1 MRASTVDRT
10 FQDVVS
16 FDNGETVQ
24 DVTVGYNYIP
34 AELNYPDAPDYAE
47 EFEVFVFD
55 AQGMDI
61 TATIPEDEYERLEE
75 EAKDDFRQ
83 VVEDANAY

>member
-1 MRASTVDRT
+1 MQANQMQYT
-10 FQDVVS
+10 FDSVVS
-16 FDNGETVQ
+16 FDDGETVQ
-24 DVTVGYNYIP
+24 DVTVGYDYTP
-34 AELNYPDAPDYAE
+34 EERNYPHAPDYAE

-61 TATIPEDEYERLEE
+61 TATVPEDEYERLEE

>member
-1 MRASTVDRT
+1 MRISTLDRT

-34 AELNYPDAPDYAE
+34 AELNYPHAPDYAE
-47 EFEVFVFD
+47 GFEVFVFD
-55 AQGMDI
+55 DYSKDI
-61 TATIPEDEYERLEE
+61 TVDVPQDEYQRLLEE
-75 EAKDDFRQ
+75 VKADHRQ

>member
-1 MRASTVDRT
+1 MRISTLDRT

-47 EFEVFVFD
+47 GFEVFVFD
-55 AQGMDI
+55 NYSKDI
-61 TATIPEDEYERLEE
+61 TVDVPQDEYQRLLEE
-75 EAKDDFRQ
+75 VKADHRQ
-83 VVEDANAY
+83 VVEDANEY

>member
-1 MRASTVDRT
+1 MRISTLDRT

-47 EFEVFVFD
+47 GFEVFVFD
-55 AQGMDI
+55 DYSKDI
-61 TATIPEDEYERLEE
+61 TVDVPQDEYQRLLEE
-75 EAKDDFRQ
+75 VKADHRQ